1 MLVFVSTT
9 NTAPAALTIE
19 AATELLG
26 AMKHGQVITV
36 GGVSVEFEYGMWML
50 PTRDTTV
57 LARAAKELVA
67 TAR

>member
-1 MLVFVSTT
+1 MSATET
-9 NTAPAALTIE
+9 ALTIE
-19 AATELLG
+19 AATEILG
-26 AMKHGQVITV
+26 AMKHGETITV
-36 GGVSVEFEYGMWML
+36 RGVEIEFNYGMWLL